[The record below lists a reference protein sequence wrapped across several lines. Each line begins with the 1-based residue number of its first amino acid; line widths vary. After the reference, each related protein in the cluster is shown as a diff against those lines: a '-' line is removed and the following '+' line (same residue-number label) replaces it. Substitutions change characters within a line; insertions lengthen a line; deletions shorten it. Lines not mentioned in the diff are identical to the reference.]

1 MDLEALGVDLGSL
14 LVNPGALLVNLAVV
28 IIDLA
33 ASSRGSGCSR
43 GGSGGAFR
51 ADCKVEDFLLLDVEE
66 ARWEVLGFALDS
78 LLVAHVVCLSPDR
91 LCYFD

>member
-1 MDLEALGVDLGSL
+1 M
-14 LVNPGALLVNLAVV
+14 
-28 IIDLA
+28 
-33 ASSRGSGCSR
+33 

-78 LLVAHVVCLSPDR
+78 LLGAHVVCLSPYR